1 MRRIRTT
8 VTVLLAAAL
17 LSTASPLL
25 ASKKKKPKPTPVPTA
40 ASKQPDKELYDK
52 AMLNMKHS
60 RLDVARLQLQA
71 LLNTYPESEYQMRA
85 KLAIGD
91 TWYKAGDSASLT
103 QAENEY
109 KDFIT
114 FFPTAPEAAQAQMR
128 VADIYF
134 KQMEK
139 PDRDYQKTLRAE
151 QEYRLMIQQFP
162 DSPLVPEAKQKL
174 REVQEVLA
182 ERQFEIA
189 QYYATRANWPATIAR
204 YQTVIDTYPLYSKAD
219 LTLLGLG
226 DAYMAEANM
235 IRNIKGPEAIKSKL
249 VKIYED
255 RATDNYDKILTRY
268 PLEPHAVDAK
278 QRLTALHRPL
288 PNPTRAELAE
298 NQAEMESRAPVTLR
312 SRALLL
318 ISRNPEILEASRVGE
333 PDMDPP
339 KPTLA
344 PEITKQNVAIYNEVL
359 HPGAAAGDAAATTS
373 DAATT
378 PATTPAGAP
387 PRSDEAPKLE
397 DVPTS
402 GGGDSVGLSV
412 VAPTSGSSTSSS
424 PDSGPAPSSAPSSTP
439 SATSATAPPTG
450 EAAARGSEPASASVV
465 SQPKGAALP
474 SVGPKNTALP
484 PVEKAADAPNQ
495 VNEVKNAGSTPTQ
508 SVAGKKKPKRTKED
522 KSDESSSKDKKKSGL
537 GKLNPV

>member
-1 MRRIRTT
+1 
-8 VTVLLAAAL
+8 
-17 LSTASPLL
+17 
-25 ASKKKKPKPTPVPTA
+25 
-40 ASKQPDKELYDK
+40 
-52 AMLNMKHS
+52 
-60 RLDVARLQLQA
+60 
-71 LLNTYPESEYQMRA
+71 MRA

-139 PDRDYQKTLRAE
+139 PDRDFQKTLRAE

-182 ERQFEIA
+182 ERQFEIG
-189 QYYATRANWPATIAR
+189 QYYSTRGNWPATIAR
-204 YQTVIDTYPLYSKAD
+204 YQTVIDAYPLYSKAD

-226 DAYMAEANM
+226 DAYMAEANT
-235 IRNIKGPEAIKSKL
+235 IRAIKGPEAVKSKL

-255 RATDNYDKILTRY
+255 RAADNYDKILTRY

-318 ISRNPEILEASRVGE
+318 ISRNPEVLEASRVGE
-333 PDMDPP
+333 PDMDVP

-344 PEITKQNVAIYNEVL
+344 PEITKQNVAIYNEVI
-359 HPGAAAGDAAATTS
+359 HPGAAAGGTTASDAGATP
-373 DAATT
+373 AATT
-378 PATTPAGAP
+378 PNGAP

-397 DVPTS
+397 DVPSST

-412 VAPTSGSSTSSS
+412 VAPTSATSSS
-424 PDSGPAPSSAPSSTP
+424 PDSGPAPSTTP
-439 SATSATAPPTG
+439 AAAPTG
-450 EAAARGSEPASASVV
+450 EAAAHGSEPASASVV
-465 SQPKGAALP
+465 SQPAGAALP
-474 SVGPKNTALP
+474 SVGPKNTAIP
-484 PVEKAADAPNQ
+484 AVEKPADAPNQ
-495 VNEVKNAGSTPTQ
+495 VNDVKNAGGTPTQ
-508 SVAGKKKPKRTKED
+508 SVAGKKKPKRAKED
-522 KSDESSSKDKKKSGL
+522 KSDESSSKDKKKTGL
-537 GKLNPV
+537 QKLNPF